1 MVMPAL
7 HRYFRSP
14 KPPFPLVDPFFHDVN
29 PLTPCQGDIALLNV
43 AFAGVSHK
51 GSGKAQGIQLGAVLP
66 LPGGEPEARARTL
79 NNPGYIGERLDG
91 AVSADHVFGL
101 TLIL

>member
-1 MVMPAL
+1 MC
-7 HRYFRSP
+7 
-14 KPPFPLVDPFFHDVN
+14 DVQKGGETFVILFISGN
-29 PLTPCQGDIALLNV
+29 PLFSRYIAPLNV

-66 LPGGEPEARARTL
+66 LPSGEPEARARTL
-79 NNPGYIGERLDG
+79 NNPGYIGKRLDG
-91 AVSADHVFGL
+91 AVSADHVYGL